1 MSQSDTP
8 DHTGSRKPTDGGGLG
23 SIDDVQGHPG
33 AGSPPG
39 PAIKPPGK
47 EPPQPGSDPTRT
59 VQQPPE
65 QGSDGGTE
73 EQPS

>member
-8 DHTGSRKPTDGGGLG
+8 DPSGSGKPTDGGGLG

-59 VQQPPE
+59 VQPRTERGPE
-65 QGSDGGTE
+65 ADVE
-73 EQPS
+73 KQPS